1 MLCLAQAP
9 CVFTK
14 EKNECTTLI
23 DAANK
28 VQELLSHASPKGQ
41 TIEIS
46 LVHQITGTVQ
56 SHVP

>member
-14 EKNECTTLI
+14 RNECTALI

-28 VQELLSHASPKGQ
+28 VQELLSHASPKGPTVQ
-41 TIEIS
+41 IS
-46 LVHQITGTVQ
+46 LVHRITGTVQ